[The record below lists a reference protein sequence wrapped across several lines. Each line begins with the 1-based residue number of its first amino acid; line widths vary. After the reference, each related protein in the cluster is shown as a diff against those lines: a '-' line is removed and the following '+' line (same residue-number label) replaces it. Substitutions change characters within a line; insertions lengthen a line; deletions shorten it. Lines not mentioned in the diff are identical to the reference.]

1 MKFNFYAYLDNAAFE
16 DDPSTE
22 LARILRETAARIEQS
37 GEIPTYYQNVKDYNG
52 NIIGCYAAKPDDG
65 V

>member
-16 DDPSTE
+16 NNPAFE
-22 LARILRETAARIEQS
+22 LARIMRETADKIEQS

-52 NIIGCYAAKPDDG
+52 NIIGRYAAKPETD
-65 V
+65 